1 VTSTVPA
8 GHHLNRLC
16 EACAEQD
23 WTVGVTT
30 ELYATAKADASVKT
44 GGEIRS
50 RLNSIEVYVAQRPKG
65 TRNAQGSHREDGL
78 ITRLLL
84 VEDDLELTAALLLER
99 LVEKG
104 ILPEQQV

>member
-1 VTSTVPA
+1 MTSTVPA

-30 ELYATAKADASVKT
+30 ELYASVKT

-50 RLNSIEVYVAQRPKG
+50 RLDSIEVYVAQRPK
-65 TRNAQGSHREDGL
+65 GSHREDGL

-99 LVEKG
+99 LVDKG
-104 ILPEQQV
+104 ILPAPGV

>member
-1 VTSTVPA
+1 MTSTVPA

-44 GGEIRS
+44 DGQIRS
-50 RLNSIEVYVAQRPKG
+50 RLNSIEVYVAQRPK
-65 TRNAQGSHREDGL
+65 GSHREDGL

-99 LVEKG
+99 LVDKG
-104 ILPEQQV
+104 ILPAPGV

>member
-1 VTSTVPA
+1 MTSTVPA

-16 EACAEQD
+16 EACAEQG

-30 ELYATAKADASVKT
+30 ELYASVKT

-99 LVEKG
+99 LVDKG
-104 ILPEQQV
+104 ILPAPGV